1 MRAILP
7 ALLLCLCAC
16 QAARVEPLASDAKT
30 TAIGRTELIDPA
42 LGTLGLAFLAEGRAL
57 DDAQALS
64 AIDPIADKLVELNLA
79 RTSIGARTLTRARS
93 LAALERLDLSF
104 AALPPGSLEPL
115 AGHPNLGELLLV
127 GLELSPQDL
136 AVLSSLPKLRQVY
149 LHQARFDA
157 AVLPKLDGV
166 AVLIDAPAPQPLE
179 TELAFTL
186 GSQKPKADNANC
198 PLTGAPIDAAFV
210 VEFEGKRVG
219 FCCTN
224 CREKFLADPA
234 SYRSKLP

>member
-1 MRAILP
+1 MMRFLP
-7 ALLLCLCAC
+7 ALLLALSAC
-16 QAARVEPLASDAKT
+16 QAAGVKT
-30 TAIGRTELIDPA
+30 LPAAAETAAPGRTEIVDPA

-57 DDAQALS
+57 DDAQALR
-64 AIDPIADKLVELNLA
+64 AIEPLADRLVELNLA
-79 RTSIGARTLTRARS
+79 RTSIGARTLARVRELTR
-93 LAALERLDLSF
+93 LERLDLSF

-115 AGHPNLGELLLV
+115 AGHPMLGELLLV
-127 GLELSPQDL
+127 GLELSSADL

-157 AVLPKLDGV
+157 AALPKLAAV

-179 TELAFTL
+179 TEVAFTL
-186 GSQKPKADNANC
+186 GSHKPKADNATC

-210 VEFEGKRVG
+210 VEFEGKRIG

-224 CREKFLADPA
+224 CRQKFLADPA

>member
-16 QAARVEPLASDAKT
+16 QTARVEPLASEART

-64 AIDPIADKLVELNLA
+64 AIEPIADKLVELNLA

-136 AVLSSLPKLRQVY
+136 SVLSSL
-149 LHQARFDA
+149 
-157 AVLPKLDGV
+157 
-166 AVLIDAPAPQPLE
+166 PQPLE

-186 GSQKPKADNANC
+186 GSDKPKADNANC